1 MCVEAGAAFSLSS
14 DAHLPEQVGFGYDR
28 AVEFLGDLG
37 VEEICVFE
45 PARRRSGAA
54 RRTGRRESDADER
67 VGIGYD
73 SHRFAEGR
81 PPGAGRRRI
90 EYERGLAGHSD
101 ADVLT
106 HAVIDAL
113 LGAAGEGDIG
123 TLFPDDDERWRDA
136 DSIDLL
142 RTVVGTVA
150 GRSSTSTRRSSAR
163 QPRIGP
169 HRAEMERIL
178 AEATSARVSVKA
190 TTNEGMGW
198 IGRGEGIACIAVASV
213 ESE

>member
-1 MCVEAGAAFSLSS
+1 MS
-14 DAHLPEQVGFGYDR
+14 
-28 AVEFLGDLG
+28 
-37 VEEICVFE
+37 
-45 PARRRSGAA
+45 
-54 RRTGRRESDADER
+54 

-81 PPGAGRRRI
+81 RLVLGGVEI
-90 EYERGLAGHSD
+90 EHARGLAGHSD

-113 LGAAGEGDIG
+113 LGAAGRGDIG
-123 TLFPDDDERWRDA
+123 TLFPDDDDRWRDA

-150 GRSSTSTRRSSAR
+150 GRIVNVDATLVCEE
-163 QPRIGP
+163 PRIGP
-169 HRAEMERIL
+169 FRAEMERTL

-198 IGRGEGIACIAVASV
+198 IGRGEGIACIAVASLD
-213 ESE
+213 SE

>member
-1 MCVEAGAAFSLSS
+1 MS
-14 DAHLPEQVGFGYDR
+14 P
-28 AVEFLGDLG
+28 
-37 VEEICVFE
+37 
-45 PARRRSGAA
+45 
-54 RRTGRRESDADER
+54 

-81 PPGAGRRRI
+81 PLILGGVEI
-90 EYERGLAGHSD
+90 ENERGLEGHSD

-113 LGAAGEGDIG
+113 LGAAGGGDIG
-123 TLFPDDDERWRDA
+123 SLFPDDDERWRDA

-142 RTVVGTVA
+142 HTVVGTIG
-150 GRSSTSTRRSSAR
+150 GRIVNVDATIVCE
-163 QPRIGP
+163 QPRLSP
-169 HRAEMERIL
+169 HRAEMERTI
-178 AEATSARVSVKA
+178 AAATSARVSVKA

-198 IGRGEGIACIAVASV
+198 IGRGEGIACMAVALI

>member
-1 MCVEAGAAFSLSS
+1 MS
-14 DAHLPEQVGFGYDR
+14 
-28 AVEFLGDLG
+28 
-37 VEEICVFE
+37 
-45 PARRRSGAA
+45 
-54 RRTGRRESDADER
+54 

-81 PPGAGRRRI
+81 RLVLGGVEIDHPH
-90 EYERGLAGHSD
+90 GLAGHSD

-113 LGAAGEGDIG
+113 LGAAGKGDIG
-123 TLFPDDDERWRDA
+123 SLFPDDDEAWRDA

-142 RTVVGTVA
+142 RTAVGTIA
-150 GRSSTSTRRSSAR
+150 GRIVNIDATLICEE
-163 QPRIGP
+163 PRIGP
-169 HRAEMERIL
+169 YRPEMERIL

-198 IGRGEGIACIAVASV
+198 IGRGEGIACMAVASI